1 MTLGLA
7 VPFVDPAALVAWAR
21 RADAGPYVR
30 IGVPDRIVYDNP
42 ETVVMLAAM
51 AAVTERIR
59 VQSEVVL
66 APLRDPVVLAKQAA
80 TLDRLSGG
88 RFTLGLAVGAR
99 EDDFQAVGADFARRG
114 RRMDEQLATMRRIW
128 AGEPVVA
135 GVGPVGPA
143 PISTGGPE
151 LLFGGFA
158 SPALARV
165 ARWGAGYLCPA
176 PPSYAGMLFD
186 LVRRQWR
193 DAGRSAEPLLVGQVN
208 VALGPES
215 TVAQARA
222 SLLRYY
228 AFAPELAAQSVN
240 AMATTATQIRE
251 TVAAYRAL
259 GAHEV
264 MLSCWS
270 DDIEQVDR
278 LADLL
283 A

>member
-7 VPFVDPAALVAWAR
+7 VPFVDPVMLVAWAR
-21 RADAGPYVR
+21 RADAGPYGR

-42 ETVVMLAAM
+42 ETMIMLAAM
-51 AAVTERIR
+51 TAVTERIR

-66 APLRDPVVLAKQAA
+66 APLRDPVLLAKQSA

-88 RFTLGLAVGAR
+88 RFTLGLGVGAR
-99 EDDFQAVGADFARRG
+99 EDDFQAVGTDHASRG
-114 RRMDEQLATMRRIW
+114 RRMDEQLATMRKVW
-128 AGEPVVA
+128 AGEPVA
-135 GVGPVGPA
+135 PGLGPVGPA
-143 PISTGGPE
+143 LVSAGGPE

-158 SPALARV
+158 QPALARI
-165 ARWGAGYLCPA
+165 ARWGAGYICPA
-176 PPSYAGMLFD
+176 PPGYAGALFE
-186 LVRRQWR
+186 LVRRQWK
-193 DAGRSAEPLLVGQVN
+193 DAGRPGEPLLVAQIN

-215 TVAQARA
+215 TVAEARE

-228 AFAPELAAQSVN
+228 AFAPELAAQALG
-240 AMATTATQIRE
+240 AMATTAKEIRE
-251 TVAAYRAL
+251 TVAAYRDL

-270 DDIEQVDR
+270 GDIEQIDR

>member
-66 APLRDPVVLAKQAA
+66 APLRDPVLLAKQSA

-99 EDDFQAVGADFARRG
+99 EDDFQAVGADYAGRG
-114 RRMDEQLATMRRIW
+114 RRMDEQLATMRHIW
-128 AGEPVVA
+128 AGEPVVD

-151 LLFGGFA
+151 LLGEF
-158 SPALARV
+158 L
-165 ARWGAGYLCPA
+165 
-176 PPSYAGMLFD
+176 
-186 LVRRQWR
+186 
-193 DAGRSAEPLLVGQVN
+193 AEPDDQLDGVG
-208 VALGPES
+208 
-215 TVAQARA
+215 
-222 SLLRYY
+222 
-228 AFAPELAAQSVN
+228 
-240 AMATTATQIRE
+240 
-251 TVAAYRAL
+251 
-259 GAHEV
+259 
-264 MLSCWS
+264 
-270 DDIEQVDR
+270 VDR
-278 LADLL
+278 VWRGAWPARL
-283 A
+283 

>member
-21 RADAGPYVR
+21 RADAGPYGRV
-30 IGVPDRIVYDNP
+30 GVPDRIVYDNP
-42 ETVVMLAAM
+42 ETMVMLGAM
-51 AAVTERIR
+51 TAVTERIR

-66 APLRDPVVLAKQAA
+66 APLRDPVLLAKQSA

-88 RFTLGLAVGAR
+88 RFTLGLGVGAR
-99 EDDFQAVGADFARRG
+99 EDDFQAVGADHASRG
-114 RRMDEQLATMRRIW
+114 RRMDEQLATMRQVW
-128 AGEPVVA
+128 AGEPVA
-135 GVGPVGPA
+135 PSLGPVGPSPVKA
-143 PISTGGPE
+143 GGPE

-158 SPALARV
+158 PPALARV
-165 ARWGAGYLCPA
+165 ARWGAGYICPA
-176 PPSYAGMLFD
+176 PPGYAGALFEF
-186 LVRRQWR
+186 VRRQWK
-193 DAGRSAEPLLVGQVN
+193 DAGRPGEPLLVAQIN

-215 TVAQARA
+215 TVAEARA

-228 AFAPELAAQSVN
+228 AFAPELAAQSLQ
-240 AMATTATQIRE
+240 AMATTAKEIRE
-251 TVAAYRAL
+251 TVAAYRDL

-270 DDIEQVDR
+270 DDIEQIDR

>member
-7 VPFVDPAALVAWAR
+7 VPFTDPAALLAWAR
-21 RADAGPYVR
+21 RADAGPFGR

-42 ETVVMLAAM
+42 EPMVMLAAM
-51 AAVTERIR
+51 AAATERIR

-66 APLRDPVVLAKQAA
+66 APLRDPVLLAKQSA

-88 RFTLGLAVGAR
+88 RFSLGLAVGAR
-99 EDDFQAVGADFARRG
+99 QDDFLAVGADHASRG
-114 RRMDEQLATMRRIW
+114 RRMDEQLAIMRRVW

-135 GVGPVGPA
+135 GTGPVGPA
-143 PISTGGPE
+143 PLRAGGPE

-158 SPALARV
+158 PAALARV
-165 ARWGAGYLCPA
+165 ARWGSGYVCPV
-176 PPSYAGMLFD
+176 PPGAAQGLFE
-186 LVRRQWR
+186 LVRRQWK
-193 DAGRSAEPLLVGQVN
+193 DAGRAGEPLLVGQVN
-208 VALGPES
+208 VALGPEP
-215 TVAQARA
+215 TVARARE

-228 AFAPELAAQSVN
+228 AFAPELAAQSV
-240 AMATTATQIRE
+240 ATMATTAGAIRDA
-251 TVAAYRAL
+251 VAAYRDA

-270 DDIEQVDR
+270 DDLGQIGR

-283 A
+283 S

>member
-1 MTLGLA
+1 MTLGVA
-7 VPFVDPAALVAWAR
+7 VPFTDPAALVAWAR
-21 RADAGPYVR
+21 RADAGPYGR

-42 ETVVMLAAM
+42 EPMVMLAAM
-51 AAVTERIR
+51 AAATERIR

-66 APLRDPVVLAKQAA
+66 APLREPVLLAKQAA

-99 EDDFQAVGADFARRG
+99 EDDFRAVGADHASRG

-128 AGEPVVA
+128 AGEPA
-135 GVGPVGPA
+135 APGLGPVGPA
-143 PISTGGPE
+143 PVGAGGPE

-158 SPALARV
+158 PPALARV
-165 ARWGAGYLCPA
+165 ARWGSGYVCPA
-176 PPSYAGMLFD
+176 PPGFAGGLFE
-186 LVRRQWR
+186 LVRRQWK
-193 DAGRSAEPLLVGQVN
+193 DAGRPGEPLLVGQVN
-208 VALGPES
+208 VALGPEP
-215 TVAQARA
+215 TVAQARE

-228 AFAPELAAQSVN
+228 AFAPDLAAQSVR
-240 AMATTATQIRE
+240 AMATTAAGVRDV
-251 TVAAYRAL
+251 VAAYRDL

-270 DDIEQVDR
+270 DDLAQLDR

-283 A
+283 S